1 METPTPDPLS
11 GHTLHGRYVLG
22 SRVRSG
28 ASGTVY
34 AAHDLR
40 EERTVAVTVLHPWLL
55 GDHGAVH
62 AFVGRAQTLE
72 TVSHPG
78 LAQVLD
84 HGHDDAHVYA
94 VAEYLPGET
103 LAEVLGDGGG
113 EGLRYPPHMALS
125 IVVDVLTALDAA
137 HRSGIVH
144 GDLDAGK
151 VVMGDGGLVRVT
163 GFPLLFDAAEDAGPE
178 TRTDVRA
185 VGVLL
190 HTLMTGDPS
199 EADETR
205 PLRPSAV
212 LPDLPPDL
220 DMLVANATDP
230 NPRYRPRDAGQYLT
244 LVEQVKRSLPRSDVD
259 RDGDTRP
266 IPVVTDLPAEDAEG
280 RDGTGKGRG
289 GPVPGWRRTP
299 VLVVAGALVLAL
311 FAAGWALAP
320 EGGAALPD
328 VMGSDPET
336 AEARLAALDL
346 ELVVAFDETYSDTE
360 VVGAVADTTP
370 DAGSDVE
377 RGDEVLLSVSAGPR
391 FAEIPDVVGGTENEA
406 REALRETGF
415 IHIEVVQEHS
425 PEEAPGTVLSTV
437 PATGDEGDRDEPVT
451 VHVSEGVIV
460 PTLLGMGQ
468 EEAGSALAGLG
479 LEVEVTEAHHDTVPE
494 GEVGGQTPEPGTILP
509 EEGVVTL
516 AVSLGPEDEEDEDEA
531 EESEEA
537 SSPSEDDRGDDDD
550 GRGDDGRGDDDDGRG
565 DDGWGGGG
573 RGDGGGWGDSG
584 GGSCETAAWDGDTV
598 YDTGDQAAYRGRV
611 YEARWWIQGVP
622 PSMGED
628 WGVWVDRGSC

>member
-28 ASGTVY
+28 ASGTVF

-40 EERTVAVTVLHPWLL
+40 DELTVAVTVLHPWLT

-62 AFVGRAQTLE
+62 AFLGRAQTLE

-78 LAQVLD
+78 LARVLG
-84 HGHDDAHVYA
+84 HGRDDAHVYA

-103 LAEVLGDGGG
+103 LADALGDG
-113 EGLRYPPHMALS
+113 EELRYPPHTALS
-125 IVVDVLTALDAA
+125 IVVGVLTALDAA
-137 HRSGIVH
+137 HRAGIVH

-151 VVMGDGGLVRVT
+151 VVMDDGGLVRVT

-190 HTLMTGDPS
+190 HTLMTGDFS
-199 EADETR
+199 EVDDTR

-244 LVEQVKRSLPRSDVD
+244 LVEQVKRSLPRTDVD
-259 RDGDTRP
+259 RAGDTRP
-266 IPVVTDLPAEDAEG
+266 IPVVTDLPAEGPGDRYGPEDD
-280 RDGTGKGRG
+280 RT
-289 GPVPGWRRTP
+289 GPVPMWRRAP
-299 VLVVAGALVLAL
+299 VLAAAGVLVLAL
-311 FAAGWALAP
+311 SAAGWALAP

-328 VMGSDPET
+328 VLGSDPEA
-336 AEARLAALDL
+336 AEAQLAALDL
-346 ELVVAFDETYSDTE
+346 ELVVAFDETYSETE
-360 VVGAVADTTP
+360 VVGSVADTTP
-370 DAGSDVE
+370 EAGSDVE
-377 RGDEVLLSVSAGPR
+377 RGDEVMLWVSAGPQ

-406 REALRETGF
+406 RDALRETGF
-415 IHIEVVQEHS
+415 THIEVVQEHS

-437 PATGDEGDRDEPVT
+437 PATGEEADRDEAVT

-468 EEAGSALAGLG
+468 EEAAAALTGLG
-479 LEVEVTEAHHDTVPE
+479 LTGEVVEAHHETVPE

-509 EEGVVTL
+509 EEGAVTL
-516 AVSLGPEDEEDEDEA
+516 TVSLGPEPEDEEDEDEA

-537 SSPSEDDRGDDDD
+537 STPSEDDRGDGDG
-550 GRGDDGRGDDDDGRG
+550 GRGDGGRGD
-565 DDGWGGGG
+565 GG
-573 RGDGGGWGDSG
+573 RGDGGGGGGGWGGSGGDSCAV
-584 GGSCETAAWDGDTV
+584 GSWNDGTV
-598 YDTGDQAAYRGRV
+598 YDTGDQVSYRGRV

-622 PSMGED
+622 PTMGEE
-628 WGVWVDRGSC
+628 WGVWEDRGSC